1 MSDCMLKS
9 VDAVIDSKSTG
20 HEDLIVVKHSGELDL
35 LKVRVTHGLAD
46 YSDLTE
52 KCSQSTKNQIS
63 SSQEIAIDPPVHISN
78 HHGLADGS
86 DAGLK
91 ANSHD
96 ERYNFEH
103 LFNTYCMYVT
113 NELVGA

>member
-9 VDAVIDSKSTG
+9 VDAVIDSKNTG
-20 HEDLIVVKHSGELDL
+20 HEDLIVAKISGELDL

-52 KCSQSTKNQIS
+52 KCSQRTKNQIAN
-63 SSQEIAIDPPVHISN
+63 SQETVIDPPHISN
-78 HHGLADGS
+78 HHGPADGS
-86 DAGLK
+86 NAGLK
-91 ANSHD
+91 ANSSD

-103 LFNTYCMYVT
+103 LFDTYVRY
-113 NELVGA
+113 L